1 MLADTYGRIII
12 CAAGIV
18 GVTLGYLWL
27 FAVLY
32 FYETLPFNLIYAYPV
47 FFCIGGGAPVIS
59 ALIMAIITDVAPKDI
74 RYVFRVIRSASS

>member
-1 MLADTYGRIII
+1 VPFGILADQYGRILV

-32 FYETLPFNLIYAYPV
+32 FYETLPFNLIYAYPL
-47 FFCIGGGAPVIS
+47 FFCLGGGAPVIV
-59 ALIMAIITDVAPKDI
+59 ALILAIITDAAPKEI
-74 RYVFRVIRSASS
+74 R